1 MAARRKARAALA
13 ANRQEGYSTMAT
25 ISAAM
30 VKELRE
36 STGAGMMDCKAAL
49 TETAGDMQSAQ
60 DWLRKKG
67 LSKAAKKAGR
77 VAAEGLIGVLT
88 SDVRGVVVEVN
99 SETDFVA
106 RNEQFQGLVKMIAQ
120 VALRVGGDVEAIKAA
135 KVGDVTVETAIA
147 DAIATIGEN
156 MTLRRAA
163 LLEVGQGV
171 VASYVHGAVVDGA
184 GKMGVL
190 VALESAGKTDELAHL
205 GRQLAMH
212 VAATNPQALGPDGLD
227 PAVVKR
233 EKDVLSDKYR
243 QQGKPENVIEKIIES
258 GLKTYY
264 KEVCLLEQA
273 FIHDEK
279 GKSVAQAV
287 KEAEGKIG
295 APVKIT
301 GFVRYA
307 LGEGIEKQE
316 SDFAA
321 EVAAASGKK

>member
-1 MAARRKARAALA
+1 
-13 ANRQEGYSTMAT
+13 MAT
-25 ISAAM
+25 ITAAM

-49 TETAGDMQSAQ
+49 TETAGDMESAQ

-77 VAAEGLIGVLT
+77 VAAEGLIGTLT
-88 SDVRGVVVEVN
+88 AGTKGVVVEVN

-120 VALRVGGDVEAIKAA
+120 VALKAGADVEKINAA
-135 KVGDVTVETAIA
+135 PVGSLTVERAIQ

-156 MTLRRAA
+156 MSLRRAA
-163 LLEVGQGV
+163 SLEVGQGV
-171 VASYVHGAVVDGA
+171 VSSYVHNAVIDGA
-184 GKMGVL
+184 GKMGVM
-190 VALESAGKTDELAHL
+190 VALESTGKTDELATL

-212 VAATNPQALGPDGLD
+212 VAAANPQALDPAGLD
-227 PAVVKR
+227 PAIVKR
-233 EKDVLSDKYR
+233 EKDVLADKYR
-243 QQGKPENVIEKIIES
+243 QQGKAENVIEKIVES
-258 GLKTYY
+258 GLKTFY

-273 FIHDEK
+273 FIHDS

-287 KEAEGKIG
+287 KEAEGKVG
-295 APVKIT
+295 GPVKIA

>member
-1 MAARRKARAALA
+1 MF
-13 ANRQEGYSTMAT
+13 TMAT

-30 VKELRE
+30 VKDLRE

-49 TETAGDMQSAQ
+49 TETAGDMQAAQ

-77 VAAEGLIGVLT
+77 VAADGLIGAVT
-88 SDVRGVVVEVN
+88 SGNKGVVVEVN

-120 VALRVGGDVEAIKAA
+120 VALDTGADVEKIKTA
-135 KVGDVTVETAIA
+135 KVGEATVETAIA

-163 LLEVGQGV
+163 LLEVGEGV
-171 VASYVHGAVVDGA
+171 VSSYVHGAVVEGA
-184 GKMGVL
+184 GKMGVI
-190 VALESAGKTDELAHL
+190 VALESAGKTDELVVL
-205 GRQLAMH
+205 GKQLAMH
-212 VAATNPQALGPDGLD
+212 VAAANPQALDPAGLD
-227 PAVVKR
+227 PTLVAR
-233 EKDVLSDKYR
+233 EKDVLADKYR
-243 QQGKPENVIEKIIES
+243 QQGKPDNVIEKIVES

-273 FIHDEK
+273 FIHDS

-295 APVKIT
+295 APVKIA